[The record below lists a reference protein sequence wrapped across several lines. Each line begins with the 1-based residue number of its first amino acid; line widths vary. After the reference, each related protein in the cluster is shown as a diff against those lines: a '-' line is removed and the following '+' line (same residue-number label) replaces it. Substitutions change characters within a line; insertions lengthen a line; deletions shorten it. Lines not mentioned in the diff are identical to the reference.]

1 MFWCRYLSE
10 TAYNTSEGDLR
21 ISESVMHVLEGLIL
35 ESLAD
40 VAAEIVAAFAV
51 DTSCLGGDFRMNL
64 EV

>member
-1 MFWCRYLSE
+1 
-10 TAYNTSEGDLR
+10 
-21 ISESVMHVLEGLIL
+21 MHVLEGLIL

-64 EV
+64 DV

>member
-64 EV
+64 DV